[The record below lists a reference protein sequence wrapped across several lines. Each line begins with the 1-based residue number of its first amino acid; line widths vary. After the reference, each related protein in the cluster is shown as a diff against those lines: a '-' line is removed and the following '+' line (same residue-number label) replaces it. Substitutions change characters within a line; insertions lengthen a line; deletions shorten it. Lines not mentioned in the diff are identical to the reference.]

1 MWSERSLCGSY
12 ISAVYTRI
20 HIHAYVCED
29 QPLKR
34 KRHFFRCAANK
45 EIWHL
50 EAIRRAVIFDVDF
63 VTNGGQDGHCATCIS
78 AVCTHTFTYM
88 HICVQISYKRHFL
101 RIRHMAPGSYSQS
114 YSANS
119 LVSGKIFTRITVDKY
134 YRDTGVTVCACMR
147 FACVIRSGYL
157 VLANQHTSSEGQGS
171 RDLRQTRVEPYWIEI
186 VGHSSTKH
194 QFSLPLRIFNRL

>member
-1 MWSERSLCGSY
+1 MAPGGYSQSCDFRRGFRDKWWSGRSLRDLYIGSM
-12 ISAVYTRI
+12 YT
-20 HIHAYVCED
+20 HIH
-29 QPLKR
+29 
-34 KRHFFRCAANK
+34 
-45 EIWHL
+45 
-50 EAIRRAVIFDVDF
+50 
-63 VTNGGQDGHCATCIS
+63 
-78 AVCTHTFTYM
+78 M

-171 RDLRQTRVEPYWIEI
+171 RDLRQTRVEPY
-186 VGHSSTKH
+186 
-194 QFSLPLRIFNRL
+194 